1 MPWFLWGDLNYPD
14 ICWRSNTA
22 KHKQSMR
29 FLESIDDN
37 FLSQVMEDPT
47 RNGVLLDLKLT
58 NREGLIRDVK
68 VGGSLGSI
76 DHEIVEFTIKQG
88 GSRTATCGDQKCL
101 RTGRKHVIPVFKK
114 GKKEDPGIYWPVSL
128 TSIPRKVMV
137 DFILEAIS
145 THMEDKKVIRYSQH
159 GFTEGDVLQPSDH
172 LHDSPL
178 NLLQHVHVFLV
189 LGVLDLDAAFQPM
202 EVHSRADINLQHMEA
217 SMLELVDA
225 LEGSSDS
232 METPLWRR
240 LLAGLVDPM
249 ERGAHAGAGSVS
261 GTVNLWGTHTGAL
274 YSGLSTMRGTPC
286 RSRRDV

>member
-159 GFTEGDVLQPSDH
+159 GFTEGIQKDLDRLERQAERNRLKLHNGKCRVLHLGNNPGHQYRLGDDLLESSSAEKDH
-172 LHDSPL
+172 
-178 NLLQHVHVFLV
+178 
-189 LGVLDLDAAFQPM
+189 GVLVDN
-202 EVHSRADINLQHMEA
+202 NL
-217 SMLELVDA
+217 SMKK
-225 LEGSSDS
+225 
-232 METPLWRR
+232 
-240 LLAGLVDPM
+240 
-249 ERGAHAGAGSVS
+249 
-261 GTVNLWGTHTGAL
+261 
-274 YSGLSTMRGTPC
+274 
-286 RSRRDV
+286 